1 MGSFAAYAKNK
12 IVDHFTGKAA
22 WTMPTIYV
30 ALFVGDPEGAGTEVS
45 GGSYA
50 RKATAAADWNT
61 ASGGATSNAQAL
73 AFPQATGSWGTVDYF
88 ALYDAASGGN
98 RQPLRFRLIHDPA
111 ECAAVFPLTRW
122 AGLLKEWSPAADEA
136 PTAYVLVLAAAGGA
150 TPQTDA
156 GIAMQTLLLA
166 AVADGFG
173 GCMLG
178 AIDRPAIR
186 AALNL
191 PAALELLYA
200 VALGK
205 PAETCRLEAAID
217 GQTAYYRSADGIH
230 HVPKLPLEAL
240 LVPED

>member
-1 MGSFAAYAKNK
+1 MILSELSDL
-12 IVDHFTGKAA
+12 IVRNR
-22 WTMPTIYV
+22 
-30 ALFVGDPEGAGTEVS
+30 
-45 GGSYA
+45 SY
-50 RKATAAADWNT
+50 RRFHQTPRPGRERLETWLDCVR
-61 ASGGATSNAQAL
+61 L
-73 AFPQATGSWGTVDYF
+73 
-88 ALYDAASGGN
+88 AASGGN